1 MKFLIIGGLL
11 LTLAWDAGAVLVTG
25 IKAIVHDSVITYD
38 EVEMLTAQ
46 GADVLRRQYAGKPEE
61 FQKRMN
67 QAREENLDKL
77 LARELILHEFKT
89 AGYSMP
95 DSVINDM
102 VESRLKSAFG
112 DRRTATKTLQARG
125 ITYEKFREQERE
137 RFIVDAMRNKNIS
150 SEIMISPQKIETY
163 YHDNPDKF
171 KMEDQVKMRL
181 IVLSKS
187 STNNSA
193 DARKLADEIHAKLKA
208 GADFAEMASTYSQ
221 GSERSKGGE
230 RPWDVVSE
238 LRSELSAAASKLQ
251 PGEIS
256 DVIETTESCYIL
268 KVEEKKAAHVKAL
281 AEVREDIERDLKVK
295 ERDRLEKQ
303 WIERLRKKTFVR
315 YF

>member
-46 GADVLRRQYAGKPEE
+46 TADVLRRQYAGKPEE

-268 KVEEKKAAHVKAL
+268 KVEEKKAAYVKAL